1 MGSVF
6 HGHTYY
12 AVINA
17 LHKWRIWNYTYENM
31 IVGWIYQFESFHYK
45 NFEAYLA
52 YMYVFRYLNVG
63 LQYWI

>member
-1 MGSVF
+1 MASVF
-6 HGHTYY
+6 HGRTYY

-17 LHKWRIWNYTYENM
+17 LHKEWIWNYTYENM

-45 NFEAYLA
+45 NFEVYLA
-52 YMYVFRYLNVG
+52 YMYIFRHLNVG